1 MASARGHA
9 IEEFVMCFAPSGGA
23 GLVKKTTSDSKK
35 LQKIAD
41 LLGVDGSGFKT
52 VKVEFSGEG
61 GSKGGGAGK
70 AGAGK
75 GGGSSTG
82 AKKR

>member
-1 MASARGHA
+1 MAFSS
-9 IEEFVMCFAPSGGA
+9 SGGG

-41 LLGVDGSGFKT
+41 VLGVDGSGFKS

-61 GSKGGGAGK
+61 GSKGG
-70 AGAGK
+70 AGK
-75 GGGSSTG
+75 GGASKTG

>member
-41 LLGVDGSGFKT
+41 VLGVDGSGFKT

-61 GSKGGGAGK
+61 GSKGAGK
-70 AGAGK
+70 GGAGK